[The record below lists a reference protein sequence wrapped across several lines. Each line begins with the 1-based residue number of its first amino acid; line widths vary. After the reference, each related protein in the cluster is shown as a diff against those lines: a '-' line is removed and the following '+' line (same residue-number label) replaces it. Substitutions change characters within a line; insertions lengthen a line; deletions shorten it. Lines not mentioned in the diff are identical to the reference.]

1 MPPSDIEVFH
11 SVVDSNMPLKNKTA
25 MQRIMDRVTNGRAS
39 EFLEKKGVELTL
51 GHEQLHALGRAARG
65 NGESFG
71 TGALLGY
78 IDEKVGLSPSLPVVG
93 TVAIDGS
100 VGVLSSL
107 TSILLGNSP
116 LSTEALNIS
125 NSCFSV
131 YGFRKV
137 KSIMEK
143 KTSTVAAHGEETSD
157 PILKVARSI
166 K

>member
-1 MPPSDIEVFH
+1 MPPSDIDVFH

-39 EFLEKKGVELTL
+39 EFLEKKGVELTM

-65 NGESFG
+65 NTESVG
-71 TGALLGY
+71 VGALLGY
-78 IDEKVGLSPSLPVVG
+78 VDEKVGLTVG
-93 TVAIDGS
+93 PVAIDGS
-100 VGVLSSL
+100 AGILSSIA
-107 TSILLGNSP
+107 SVLLGNSP
-116 LSTEALNIS
+116 LSVEALNIS

-137 KSIMEK
+137 KSLMEK
-143 KTSTVAAHGEETSD
+143 KTSVAAHGEETSD

>member
-1 MPPSDIEVFH
+1 MPPSDIEVFK
-11 SVVDSNMPLKNKTA
+11 SAVDSNMPLKNKTA
-25 MQRIMDRVTNGRAS
+25 MQRIMDRITNGRAS
-39 EFLEKKGVELTL
+39 EFLEKKGVELTV
-51 GHEQLHALGRAARG
+51 GHEQLHSLGRAVRG
-65 NGESFG
+65 NTESAG

-78 IDEKVGLSPSLPVVG
+78 IDEKVGLSPALPLVG

-131 YGFRKV
+131 YGYRKV

-143 KTSTVAAHGEETSD
+143 KNATVAAHGEETSD
-157 PILKVARSI
+157 PILRVAKSI